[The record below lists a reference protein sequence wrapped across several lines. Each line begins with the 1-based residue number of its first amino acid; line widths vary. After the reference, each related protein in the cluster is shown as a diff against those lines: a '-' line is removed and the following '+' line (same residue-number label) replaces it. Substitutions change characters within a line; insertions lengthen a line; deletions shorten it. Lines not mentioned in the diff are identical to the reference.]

1 MDIKVGDIVIT
12 KKPHPCGNN
21 RFEVLRTGLD
31 FKLRCCGCGHEIMIP
46 RIKIMKNIKG
56 VE

>member
-1 MDIKVGDIVIT
+1 MDINVGDMVIT
-12 KKPHPCGNN
+12 KKQHPCGNN
-21 RFEVLRTGLD
+21 RFEVLRVGLD
-31 FKLRCCGCGHEIMIP
+31 FKLRCCECKHEIMIP

>member
-1 MDIKVGDIVIT
+1 MDIKVGNIVIT